1 MNIMDN
7 FISYT
12 DDRGT
17 LVPIELSEIP
27 FEVKRLFFVN
37 NVPENVIRG
46 NHAHFKT
53 KQILICLTGKI
64 EIILDD
70 GNQKIS
76 HTLNQYEKI
85 LIPELVWD
93 YITFKKENTSILV
106 LCSSIF
112 DPNDYI
118 GDYKEFV
125 KIINK

>member
-7 FISYT
+7 LNFYT
-12 DDRGT
+12 DVRGT
-17 LVPIELSEIP
+17 LLPIELEDIP
-27 FEVKRLFFVN
+27 FEVKRIFFVN
-37 NVPENVIRG
+37 NVPKNTVRG

-64 EIILDD
+64 ELTLDY
-70 GNQKIS
+70 GNNKVLHI
-76 HTLNQYEKI
+76 LNQYEQI

-93 YITFKKENTSILV
+93 YIKFKEENTSILV

-118 GDYKEFV
+118 GNYEEFIE
-125 KIINK
+125 IIK

>member
-7 FISYT
+7 LNFYT
-12 DDRGT
+12 DVRGT
-17 LVPIELSEIP
+17 LLPIELEYIP
-27 FEVKRLFFVN
+27 FEVKRIFFVN
-37 NVPENVIRG
+37 NVPKNTVRG

-64 EIILDD
+64 ELTLDY
-70 GNQKIS
+70 GNNKVLHI
-76 HTLNQYEKI
+76 LNQYEQI

-93 YITFKKENTSILV
+93 YIKFKEENTSILV

-118 GDYKEFV
+118 GNYEEFIE
-125 KIINK
+125 IIK